1 MSRGK
6 THVDTSVEAERS
18 NGRFKGQV
26 YVSSMAA
33 PRQQVPGSGTKV
45 GQRAIVSLVRDSMLG
60 RLRTS
65 LRRRPLR
72 HL

>member
-6 THVDTSVEAERS
+6 THVDTSVEPERS

-26 YVSSMAA
+26 YVPSMAA
-33 PRQQVPGSGTKV
+33 PRQQVPGSGTLV
-45 GQRAIVSLVRDSMLG
+45 GQKAIVSLVRDNVLG

-65 LRRRPLR
+65 IRRRPLR